1 MRDGRFKMDAG
12 LYKSMIMVRALAAG
26 LVSHG
31 VERDELFRGSALDA
45 AALTDSRGRVALD
58 DWNALIAHAIEL
70 TRDPGLGLS
79 IGGNGSD
86 HMTQIVGQL
95 AVSCGTL
102 REAMR
107 MFERYRPLLGNALHF
122 DLIEEGEL
130 AYFVCTALVPHPEA
144 PQFDSE
150 MSLSLVYRVARRFAH
165 VERDDAKEVWFTHA
179 QPAHAARYAD
189 VFHCPIRFG
198 RPRNAILLSRH
209 YLDMQ
214 QPYADPKLAELLRE
228 TAERMLGDFG
238 QPSLPDRVRAL
249 LRNEVDLRN
258 MDARRVAKILRIHP
272 RTFQRQLIR
281 ASAPWSSLLDETRR
295 RIACDELGRS
305 DVSVREVAE
314 RLGFSEP
321 SAFTRAFK
329 RWTGETPARYSRA
342 RSER

>member
-1 MRDGRFKMDAG
+1 MV
-12 LYKSMIMVRALAAG
+12 MVRALAAG
-26 LVSHG
+26 LVSYG
-31 VERDELFRGSALDA
+31 IDRDELFRGTSVDTTL
-45 AALTDSRGRVALD
+45 LTDSRGRISLD
-58 DWNALIAHAIEL
+58 DWNALVSRAVLL
-70 TRDPGLGLS
+70 TKDRGLGLG
-79 IGGNGSD
+79 IGGSASD
-86 HMTQIVGQL
+86 HMLQIVGQL

-107 MFERYRPLLGNALHF
+107 MFERYRPLLGNALNF

-130 AYFVCTALVPHPEA
+130 AYFVCAPLVPHPDHPE
-144 PQFDSE
+144 FDPE
-150 MSLSLVYRVARRFAH
+150 LTLSLVYRVARRFAL
-165 VERDDAKEVWFTHA
+165 VEQEDAKEVWFVHSA
-179 QPAHAARYAD
+179 PPHAARYAE
-189 VFHCPIRFG
+189 VFRCPVRFG
-198 RPRNAILLSRH
+198 RPRNAILLARH
-209 YLDMQ
+209 YLDQQ
-214 QPYADPKLAELLRE
+214 QPYADPKLADMLRE

-281 ASAPWSSLLDETRR
+281 ANAPWSTLLDETRR

-305 DVSVREVAE
+305 DVSIREVAE

-329 RWTGETPARYSRA
+329 RWTGETPAKYSRS